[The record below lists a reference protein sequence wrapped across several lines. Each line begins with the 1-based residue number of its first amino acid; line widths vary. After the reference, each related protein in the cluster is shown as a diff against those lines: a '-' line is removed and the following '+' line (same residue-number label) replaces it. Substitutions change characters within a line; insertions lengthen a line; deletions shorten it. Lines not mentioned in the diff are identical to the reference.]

1 MEDHTMSSTVIPC
14 LRYRDAT
21 RMIDWLCET
30 FGFEKQLIV
39 PGPDGTIAHS
49 QLTLGGGM
57 IMVGSVMKEETEWGC
72 QIKQPDDVGRVETQ
86 SPYLVVENID
96 ALYERA
102 QAAGTE
108 IVMPIR
114 DQDYG
119 SRDFI
124 CRDPEGHLWSL
135 GTYNPWKA

>member
-1 MEDHTMSSTVIPC
+1 
-14 LRYRDAT
+14 
-21 RMIDWLCET
+21 
-30 FGFEKQLIV
+30 
-39 PGPDGTIAHS
+39 
-49 QLTLGGGM
+49 
-57 IMVGSVMKEETEWGC
+57 
-72 QIKQPDDVGRVETQ
+72 VGRVETQ

-102 QAAGTE
+102 QAAGAE
-108 IVMPIR
+108 IVMPIK

-135 GTYNPWKA
+135 GTYNPWTA